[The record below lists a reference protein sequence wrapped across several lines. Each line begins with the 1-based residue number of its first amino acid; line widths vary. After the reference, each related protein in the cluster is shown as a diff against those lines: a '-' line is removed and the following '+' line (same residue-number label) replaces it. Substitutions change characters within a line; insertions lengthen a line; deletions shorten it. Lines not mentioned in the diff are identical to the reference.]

1 MQVVEDK
8 DGEDHIIIV
17 RVINIIMISQVPGGS
32 GHAVHCSL
40 LFHQGEAFSQ
50 EVQARANFTSNL
62 MNSCAGTSVHNVHTS
77 HQIIDLLLQY
87 QFSDMFLPK
96 TETTRS
102 HIDDVEKRHK
112 STIMPK
118 V

>member
-50 EVQARANFTSNL
+50 EVEARANFTSNL
-62 MNSCAGTSVHNVHTS
+62 MNSFVPEHLFTISTAGVTK
-77 HQIIDLLLQY
+77 I
-87 QFSDMFLPK
+87 
-96 TETTRS
+96 
-102 HIDDVEKRHK
+102 
-112 STIMPK
+112 
-118 V
+118 

>member
-50 EVQARANFTSNL
+50 EVQVRANFTNNL
-62 MNSCAGTSVHNVHTS
+62 MNS
-77 HQIIDLLLQY
+77 
-87 QFSDMFLPK
+87 FLPEHLFK
-96 TETTRS
+96 TETNRS
-102 HIDDVEKRHK
+102 HIDDVQERYKIK
-112 STIMPK
+112 IMPK

>member
-1 MQVVEDK
+1 MEDE
-8 DGEDHIIIV
+8 DGEDHVIIV
-17 RVINIIMISQVPGGS
+17 RMINIIMISQVPGGS

-50 EVQARANFTSNL
+50 EVEARANFTSNL